1 VKGLVF
7 TEFIEMVDERF
18 SLETS
23 ERLIEEC
30 DLPSSGAY
38 TSIGTYDAA
47 EMRALVTRLSEI
59 TGIPVS
65 DLLNAFGR
73 HLFNRFTTSF
83 PDFFEGIGSALEF
96 LPRVNDYVHL
106 EVRKLY
112 PDASLPTFSCAFP
125 DPGTLVMTY
134 RSATDLPDLAQG
146 LIEGCAEH
154 FGESLV
160 VTRETPSGDPPVTLF
175 TVRRA

>member
-1 VKGLVF
+1 MKGLVF

-18 SLETS
+18 SFETS

-30 DLPSSGAY
+30 DLPSHGAY
-38 TSIGTYDAA
+38 TSVGTYDAA
-47 EMRALVTRLSEI
+47 EMRALVTRLSAI
-59 TGIPVS
+59 SGVPVPE
-65 DLLNAFGR
+65 LLNAFGR
-73 HLFNRFTTSF
+73 HLFQRFTTSF
-83 PDFFEGIGSALEF
+83 PDFFAGIGSALEF

-112 PDASLPTFSCAFP
+112 PDASLPSFTCAFP
-125 DPGTLVMTY
+125 RPDTLVMTY

-146 LIEGCAEH
+146 LIEGCAVH
-154 FGESLV
+154 FGETLE
-160 VTRETPSGDPPVTLF
+160 VTRETRPGDPPETLF

>member
-1 VKGLVF
+1 MKGLVF
-7 TEFIEMVDERF
+7 TEFIDMVDERF

-30 DLPSSGAY
+30 DLPSRGAY
-38 TSIGTYDAA
+38 TSVGTYDAA
-47 EMRALVTRLSEI
+47 EMLALVTRLSEVS
-59 TGIPVS
+59 GIPVPE
-65 DLLNAFGR
+65 LLNAFGR
-73 HLFNRFTTSF
+73 HLFARFTTSF
-83 PDFFEGIGSALEF
+83 PAFFDGIGSALEF

-112 PDASLPTFSCAFP
+112 PDASLPTFTCSIP
-125 DPGTLVMTY
+125 EPGTLVMTY
-134 RSATDLPDLAQG
+134 RSATDLPDLAEG

-154 FGESLV
+154 FGESLTI
-160 VTRETPSGDPPVTLF
+160 TRETLPGDPPATLF